1 MKTKISLFV
10 LFIYITCQVY
20 AQDIKYLATA
30 TTNENIINYVHSVDS
45 TIVLIDFLEVKKCKW
60 KKEFSNV
67 SGLLLSGGRD
77 VNPERYNVEDTFDLC
92 VTDDE
97 RDKVEL
103 FLIHQALEDSIPIL
117 GICRGHQIINVGL
130 KGELY
135 QDIPTQYTSD
145 VTVIHRDSLLESYVY
160 HDIKIDTSSALY
172 KIYKMTDVNV
182 NSFHH
187 QAVKKDGKSMR
198 VVARA
203 ADGICE
209 ASEWSKGLHDRWII
223 GVQYHPERLFEK
235 NTEHSRL
242 IEAFIDACF
251 N

>member
-1 MKTKISLFV
+1 MKTQISIIAV
-10 LFIYITCQVY
+10 FIYITFHGLGQN
-20 AQDIKYLATA
+20 IKYIATA

-45 TIVLIDFLEVKKCKW
+45 TIVLIDFLEVKKSKW
-60 KKEFSNV
+60 KREFSNV

-77 VNPERYNVEDTFDLC
+77 VNPERYNVKDTFDLC
-92 VTDDE
+92 ITDDE

-103 FLIHQALEDSIPIL
+103 FLIQLALEDSIPIL

-135 QDIPTQYTSD
+135 QDIPSQYTSD
-145 VTVIHRDSLLESYVY
+145 VSVIHRDSLQESYVY
-160 HDIKIDTSSALY
+160 HDIKIDSSSALY
-172 KIYKMTDVNV
+172 KIYNMADVNV

-187 QAVKKDGKSMR
+187 QAVKKEGESMR
-198 VVARA
+198 IVARA
-203 ADGICE
+203 PDGICE

-223 GVQYHPERLFEK
+223 GVQFHPERLFE
-235 NTEHSRL
+235 TSPEHSLL
-242 IEAFIDACF
+242 IDAFIDACF